1 MCGPQK
7 LEQRKFMITESYR
20 KNNMSKTLPKRNR
33 VNKEQ

>member
-7 LEQRKFMITESYR
+7 SEQRKVITESYR